1 MNYSNFDSLTGLDN
15 TRLIQA
21 RFAQGAGDRAEFGM
35 ILIDVDGL
43 IYFNDRYGHAEG
55 DEKLKQIAK
64 LICQN

>member
-1 MNYSNFDSLTGLDN
+1 MNYSNFDSLTGLGN
-15 TRLIQA
+15 TRLMQA
-21 RFAQGAGDRAEFGM
+21 RFAQCAGARAEFGM